1 MLNFLCA
8 PALLF
13 VAFSLTQ
20 IILDIFRTA
29 YETALVKVVVMVVFT
44 LVLNALCMQGLSV
57 VSWMIVFIPF
67 IMMTLITALI
77 LVMLGMKPD
86 VDVHKRRPQST
97 GWKKRW
103 WRYVKKQE
111 DIDEAHHS
119 NRSRSHNDREHGQAR
134 MSEQHENT
142 RAGKNRDGRHNRGD
156 RDGRHYREDREH
168 RGRRDYGEHRGPRYD
183 RNGG

>member
-1 MLNFLCA
+1 MLNYLCA

-20 IILDIFRTA
+20 IIIDIFRTA

-44 LVLNALCMQGLSV
+44 LVLNALCTQGLGI

-86 VDVHKRRPQST
+86 VDAHKGPLRPA
-97 GWKKRW
+97 GWKKEW
-103 WRYVKKQE
+103 WRYVKRQE
-111 DIDEAHHS
+111 DID
-119 NRSRSHNDREHGQAR
+119 
-134 MSEQHENT
+134 
-142 RAGKNRDGRHNRGD
+142 KL
-156 RDGRHYREDREH
+156 
-168 RGRRDYGEHRGPRYD
+168 
-183 RNGG
+183 NGAETPLA